1 MTRRYSATEKAK
13 WASEPAAPRRRTP
26 VQIPDTSV
34 PRRRAP
40 IQIPDTD
47 NSALIEQNKFTLIG
61 RVSNPAAQNTRALVE
76 FFLQHWQVSGSITG
90 RALGPHLFQF
100 RFESEKD
107 LLSILNRAPYHFKR
121 WMFLLQRWEPTVSET
136 FPSLISFWVTVHGLP
151 LHYWT
156 DQALHAIGSDI
167 GHVESK
173 DATNGRFRVSINGL
187 QPLERTLE
195 LSLPSGGVKE
205 VELEYEKL
213 EKHCFS
219 CLSLSHESDDCPSAQ
234 APNTQR
240 SAPMGINQ
248 VRTLEKLTERRQA
261 SGRTDRMHAP
271 PRPSRLAQ
279 QGRERGSDSAYPRHA
294 PLGDDRHERRQH
306 DYDPRHHHHRAST
319 QREVWVPRKDAH
331 SASPR
336 SGGRC
341 SDTRISERRTGG
353 TPVTSHVSHTP
364 PPRPAREPTHTPSAA
379 ISSSTLNS
387 KERRSALERI
397 SPAGSLN
404 VPNERQ
410 SALHRLSLPSN
421 GIVVPQREDRNSGS
435 ANLQDVELHYF
446 EDTMTD
452 APFVDKTGA
461 SSSKAQQAPA
471 SPIRTLSEDRRHVS
485 LRLGPVPAESSPSE
499 ALPIASTVK
508 RSSRIA
514 AARLS
519 GKRKMPTPP
528 HSKIT
533 RSSTQG
539 VAIKKR
545 RITITHNSPR
555 RKLIMQAEG
564 KKTGPSSKAVPGS
577 RVFPASTR
585 KVTDFRSPQGSL
597 P

>member
-1 MTRRYSATEKAK
+1 
-13 WASEPAAPRRRTP
+13 
-26 VQIPDTSV
+26 
-34 PRRRAP
+34 
-40 IQIPDTD
+40 
-47 NSALIEQNKFTLIG
+47 
-61 RVSNPAAQNTRALVE
+61 
-76 FFLQHWQVSGSITG
+76 
-90 RALGPHLFQF
+90 
-100 RFESEKD
+100 
-107 LLSILNRAPYHFKR
+107 
-121 WMFLLQRWEPTVSET
+121 
-136 FPSLISFWVTVHGLP
+136 
-151 LHYWT
+151 
-156 DQALHAIGSDI
+156 
-167 GHVESK
+167 
-173 DATNGRFRVSINGL
+173 
-187 QPLERTLE
+187 
-195 LSLPSGGVKE
+195 
-205 VELEYEKL
+205 
-213 EKHCFS
+213 
-219 CLSLSHESDDCPSAQ
+219 
-234 APNTQR
+234 
-240 SAPMGINQ
+240 
-248 VRTLEKLTERRQA
+248 
-261 SGRTDRMHAP
+261 MHAPP

-279 QGRERGSDSAYPRHA
+279 QGRERGSDSAYPCHA

-306 DYDPRHHHHRAST
+306 DYAPRHHHHRAST

-341 SDTRISERRTGG
+341 SDTRISERRSGG

-364 PPRPAREPTHTPSAA
+364 PPKPAREPTHTPSAA
-379 ISSSTLNS
+379 ISSSTHNS

-404 VPNERQ
+404 VSNERQ

-421 GIVVPQREDRNSGS
+421 GIVVPQREDHNSGS
-435 ANLQDVELHYF
+435 SNLQDVEFHYF

-485 LRLGPVPAESSPSE
+485 LRLGPVPAESSPSD

-519 GKRKMPTPP
+519 GKRQMPTPP
-528 HSKIT
+528 HTKIT

-545 RITITHNSPR
+545 RITKTHNSPR
-555 RKLIMQAEG
+555 RKLIMQADG

-577 RVFPASTR
+577 RVFPTSTR